1 MVENERPASGEVID
15 DPHYPPTAHLERL
28 YREVKE
34 RLDTQRAEFDDLQR
48 LVAIVL
54 AAGGVLLGFAGT
66 QFPTYRGDHP
76 KFWLFVAA
84 VIVLALGI
92 VVGGA
97 ALWPRRVKITPE
109 PARLIDDYVSTA
121 TNIMIYDLIQAGRE
135 AYEQNAAGG
144 AATWRSRFVRLQL
157 VGLAAGAVLL
167 AAGVLA
173 PHV

>member
-1 MVENERPASGEVID
+1 MSVRRQAKSSTIRIIRRQHTLSGCTGRSRNGSTRNELAGSAISSV
-15 DPHYPPTAHLERL
+15 
-28 YREVKE
+28 
-34 RLDTQRAEFDDLQR
+34 
-48 LVAIVL
+48 LVVIVL
-54 AAGGVLLGFAGT
+54 AAGKRLLGFAGT
-66 QFPTYRGDHP
+66 QFPTYREDHP

-84 VIVLALGI
+84 VVVLALGI

-157 VGLAAGAVLL
+157 VGLAAGAMLL